1 MEQGNMTKETK
12 TISFFN
18 IGLFER
24 MRDMNRSWLERL
36 REIRQIE
43 SDFGAR
49 LLAAKTPS
57 EATTTCNEWMANRLE
72 TVASE
77 QQVFAT
83 AWLGLISD
91 VIKSTSAVSG
101 KASDEDHKTGPLM

>member
-1 MEQGNMTKETK
+1 MTKETK
-12 TISFFN
+12 AISFN
-18 IGLFER
+18 TGLFER
-24 MRDMNRSWLERL
+24 MQDMNQSWLETL
-36 REIRQIE
+36 REIHQIE
-43 SDFGAR
+43 SNFGAR

-57 EATTTCNEWMANRLE
+57 EATTICNEWMKKRLE
-72 TVASE
+72 TVASD

-101 KASDEDHKTGPLM
+101 RAPDEDHKTGP

>member
-1 MEQGNMTKETK
+1 MTNETK

-18 IGLFER
+18 TGLFER
-24 MRDMNRSWLERL
+24 MQDMNRSWLERL

-49 LLAAKTPS
+49 LMAAKTPS
-57 EATTTCNEWMANRLE
+57 EATTICNEWMTKRLE

-91 VIKSTSAVSG
+91 VIKSTSGLSG
-101 KASDEDHKTGPLM
+101 KAFDEDHEARP